1 MVFQRFIS
9 RYEAIL
15 DTLNTLYNERKGPE
29 TLGLKLIV
37 SRKDIVA
44 LFSLYFCINSESSS
58 MVCVTLVA
66 NMVKLICSS
75 CRYNVQ
81 AQHIYRF

>member
-44 LFSLYFCINSESSS
+44 IILLMCDILEPVNMLSLYIVSAGRTYQLYHVSNQSNTNH
-58 MVCVTLVA
+58 V
-66 NMVKLICSS
+66 
-75 CRYNVQ
+75 
-81 AQHIYRF
+81 

>member
-1 MVFQRFIS
+1 MES
-9 RYEAIL
+9 RYFA
-15 DTLNTLYNERKGPE
+15 NMHAVLYTVPDLFELLSFIKE
-29 TLGLKLIV
+29 CLTFVELSVYK
-37 SRKDIVA
+37 

-81 AQHIYRF
+81 AQHIYRL